1 MGLKRRAKQVSIAMV
16 SFRKELYGLGGFERS
31 ENTSCGLLGVGRGE
45 ICSDRADRVNIHV
58 PRVWGASVNE
68 LVNHGGDSRF
78 LGGGKTGDQ
87 WRLGITLSADFQ
99 LFSLVEKGII
109 LRRFYDKGKSIGN
122 LRRGNRRKGFIFAA
136 VVT

>member
-1 MGLKRRAKQVSIAMV
+1 MDTRCPECEPVVLRTRNSGRFESLSVFERIGTQGASAPLKRQVRM
-16 SFRKELYGLGGFERS
+16 
-31 ENTSCGLLGVGRGE
+31 TS
-45 ICSDRADRVNIHV
+45 NI
-58 PRVWGASVNE
+58 R
-68 LVNHGGDSRF
+68 HGGDSRF
-78 LGGGKTGDQ
+78 LGGGKIGDQ
-87 WRLGITLSADFQ
+87 WWLGITLSADFQ

>member
-1 MGLKRRAKQVSIAMV
+1 MSAKCL
-16 SFRKELYGLGGFERS
+16 RLYALDTCQLTEV
-31 ENTSCGLLGVGRGE
+31 TS
-45 ICSDRADRVNIHV
+45 
-58 PRVWGASVNE
+58 PGAAQTVIKTIY
-68 LVNHGGDSRF
+68 LTHLHGGDSRF
-78 LGGGKTGDQ
+78 LGGGKIGDQ
-87 WRLGITLSADFQ
+87 WWLGITLSADFQ